1 MPVAADVTAIILT
14 VACAAIA
21 ASCGVLVL
29 RLWRGG
35 AIGRSDGDRARRP

>member
-1 MPVAADVTAIILT
+1 MAADVTAIILT